1 VAGMTSA
8 VFRNQMGGKKK
19 MKVQKKLKRKIEPV
33 HFLKAVNR
41 CKGEVVLTTLEG
53 DCLNL
58 KSTLSRYIFAVNVE
72 QKEFPKSEV
81 CFEEG
86 DYDFIREYLI

>member
-1 VAGMTSA
+1 
-8 VFRNQMGGKKK
+8 
-19 MKVQKKLKRKIEPV
+19 MKLQKGLRHQIEPV

-41 CKGEVVLTTLEG
+41 CRGEVVLTTGAG

-58 KSTLSRYIFAVNVE
+58 KSTVSRYIFAVNAD
-72 QKEFPKSEV
+72 QQEFPESKI

-86 DYDFIREYLI
+86 DYDCIREYLM

>member
-1 VAGMTSA
+1 
-8 VFRNQMGGKKK
+8 
-19 MKVQKKLKRKIEPV
+19 MKLQKKLRQKIEPV

-41 CKGEVVLTTLEG
+41 CRGAVVLTTEEG

-72 QKEFPKSEV
+72 QKEFPKSEI